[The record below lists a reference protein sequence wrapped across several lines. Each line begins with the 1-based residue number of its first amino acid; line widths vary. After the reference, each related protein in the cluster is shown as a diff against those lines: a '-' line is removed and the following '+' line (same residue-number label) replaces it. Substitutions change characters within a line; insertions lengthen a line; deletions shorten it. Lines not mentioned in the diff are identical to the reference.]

1 MQSRIGNAHPE
12 GQLGTGEQ
20 RSTNSNLTRTP
31 YHASDGTASEFR
43 SKGLADT
50 AFRSDFRRTDLIA
63 AQEAKAST
71 NPAPEYRSDRCL
83 ASLRE
88 VA

>member
-1 MQSRIGNAHPE
+1 MQSRIGRAHPA
-12 GQLGTGEQ
+12 GQRGTGSNETQ
-20 RSTNSNLTRTP
+20 NSNPTHTP

-43 SKGLADT
+43 SKGLVDT
-50 AFRSDFRRTDLIA
+50 AFRSDFRRTDLNA
-63 AQEAKAST
+63 AQEAEAST